1 MSFNKFF
8 FAIILFLSSYSFGV
22 EKYEVVFE
30 GIYNEHLLSLLKS
43 ASQLET
49 LQNSPPSTLLGLQRR
64 AENDIKNFVKVL
76 HSQAYYNARVNVDF
90 EFESLPAK
98 VFILIETGEVYPL
111 RTLEIVPDFK
121 AQKSYFCSG
130 LTSESLGISLN
141 EPATTLAILNAEYT
155 LEKALSSKGYP
166 YGRVS
171 KRKVIADQEDKSITA
186 TLFVDSGP
194 LCHFGDVLVYGN
206 TGVRNQYFK
215 KHLLWKKGDIFSPY
229 KIKATQKELELSG
242 LFSSVSVTIPE
253 TAPSNGELPIKI
265 DVREGKPRTIGLGLS
280 YETERGIGASFNWAH
295 RNFNGL
301 GDRVGVKS
309 SFWSDKQFGEISYIQ
324 PDFGMRC
331 QDLVWSADYLRE
343 LDEGYH
349 SKAFSLSG
357 ILKKEQN
364 KYLRYSYGL
373 MYKYLID
380 TDIHEK
386 KNHQSQKT
394 DDETF
399 NLLKFPISF
408 YWNHSN
414 SILNPTEGYRLKMSA
429 IPSYKFIGS
438 QVFYSINLL
447 NASYYFSLDKME
459 RHLIAIQGTFGSI
472 PGPKKTEIPRSELFD
487 AGTDTLLR
495 GYRYKTVSPLDNEYK
510 PTGGR
515 SMMIYSFEY
524 RYRFNKEFGS
534 VLFYD
539 FGNVYAS
546 RIPQFNKKILQSAG
560 VGLRYFTPVGPIRFD
575 LAFPLN
581 PRKHVD
587 KSSYQFYLSIGQTF

>member
-1 MSFNKFF
+1 MKFNKFF
-8 FAIILFLSSYSFGV
+8 LFIFLSFVSFAYGI
-22 EKYEVVFE
+22 EKYEVIFK
-30 GIYNEHLLSLLKS
+30 GIYNNDLLQLLKS

-49 LQNSPPSTLLGLQRR
+49 LLHSPPSTLLGLQRR

-76 HSQAYYNARVNVDF
+76 HSQAYYNARVHLDFDF
-90 EFESLPAK
+90 ESNPAK
-98 VFILIETGEVYPL
+98 VFVIIETGYVYPL
-111 RTLEIVPDFK
+111 NNLEIIPDFK
-121 AQKSYFCSG
+121 AKKSNFCGGVSA
-130 LTSESLGISLN
+130 ESLGIHLG
-141 EPATTLAILNAEYT
+141 EPATTFTIVNAGYT
-155 LEKALSSKGYP
+155 LEKFLSSKGYP
-166 YGRVS
+166 YGKVS
-171 KRKVIADQEDKSITA
+171 KRKVIADQKDKSITA

-194 LCHFGDVLVYGN
+194 LCHFGDVFVFGN
-206 TGVRNQYFK
+206 NGVRTQYFK
-215 KHLLWKKGDIFSPY
+215 KHLFWKKGDIFSPN
-229 KIKATQKELELSG
+229 KIRVTQKELELSG
-242 LFSSVSVTIPE
+242 LFSSVSITIPE
-253 TAPSNGELPIKI
+253 SAPENGDLPIKI
-265 DVREGKPRTIGLGLS
+265 DVRESKPRTIGLGVS

-301 GDRVGVKS
+301 GDRLGFKS

-324 PDFGMRC
+324 PDFGMRR

-349 SKAFSLSG
+349 SKSFSFSG

-386 KNHQSQKT
+386 KNHQGQKN

-399 NLLKFPISF
+399 NLFKFPISF

-414 SILNPTEGYRLKMSA
+414 STLNPTEGYRLKISA

-438 QVFYSINLL
+438 QLFYSINLL
-447 NASYYFSLDKME
+447 NASYYFSLDKMQ
-459 RHLIAIQGTFGSI
+459 RHLMAMQGTFGFI

-515 SMMIYSFEY
+515 SMMIYSLEY

-546 RIPQFNKKILQSAG
+546 RVPQLNKKILQSVG
-560 VGLRYFTPVGPIRFD
+560 LGLRYFTPIGPIRFD

-581 PRKHVD
+581 RRKHVD